1 MSAPTV
7 DPGTAGPTPPASGGG
22 FGREALAA
30 IARRLVPV
38 GVSLVVILV
47 LWTLFLQVFGVRALI
62 GKTPW
67 DVAEWLFGLPA
78 SAANRAQVLGDLGV
92 TFVDAGI
99 GYVAGLAAAGIAA
112 SVFVVSRSVEQALM
126 PVATLLRSVPLV
138 AMTPLIV
145 LAFGRGLTAT
155 GVIGGI
161 VVFFPALV
169 TMVFGLRSA
178 SPWAMELVTVY
189 GGGRLTRLRRVML
202 PSAVPAVFAA
212 ARVGVP
218 AAMVGALMAEWL
230 ATGRGSGTRMI
241 TAVAGFRY
249 IEMWAAVVVVTAACV
264 ALYALIGIVESL
276 VVARMGLAG
285 GDERS

>member
-1 MSAPTV
+1 MSAPT
-7 DPGTAGPTPPASGGG
+7 DDRPSGGLAPGVAPGRSGGG
-22 FGREALAA
+22 FAREALAA
-30 IARRLVPV
+30 VARRLAPV
-38 GVSLVVILV
+38 AVSLAVILV
-47 LWTLFLQVFGVRALI
+47 LWTVFLQVFGVRALI
-62 GKTPW
+62 GKNPW
-67 DVAEWLFGLPA
+67 DVLEWLFLLPA

-99 GYVAGLAAAGIAA
+99 GYVAGLVAAALAA
-112 SVFVVSRSVEQALM
+112 SVFVLSRPLEQALM
-126 PVATLLRSVPLV
+126 PIATLLRSVPLV

-155 GVIGGI
+155 GVIGAI

-169 TMVFGLRSA
+169 TMVFGLRSS

-189 GGGRLTRLRRVML
+189 GGGRLSRLRRVML
-202 PSAVPAVFAA
+202 PSAVPAFFAA

-249 IEMWAAVVVVTAACV
+249 IEMWAAVTVVTAACV
-264 ALYALIGIVESL
+264 AVYALVGIIESL
-276 VVARMGLAG
+276 VVARMGL
-285 GDERS
+285 D